1 MVYVERVIWAIATI
15 MLLTSGLYFTLK
27 LNFVQFK
34 IRDMLKSFKKNDK
47 ELGISPFKSL
57 MMTLGARIGVGSLA
71 GIALAIHYGGVGS
84 IFWIWVSTIVCCSNA
99 FSESILGVMYRQR
112 DKDGYVGGPSYYI
125 QQGMKNKHLG
135 RAYAIALIFAYIIG
149 FLTVQSNT
157 IVKSI
162 TEVYSINP
170 IVIAGIISILT
181 LLVIFKGLN
190 SIADFSARLVPIMTV
205 GYTLVCSYI
214 IILNINQMPD
224 ILSSIFIEAF
234 KPSSMTIGII
244 TPIIIGFQRGTFSN
258 EAGLG
263 TGAIASAT
271 ASTDS
276 PSKQGFIQVFGIY
289 IETLILSS
297 ITAFVI
303 ILSNYKDTIW
313 HNINGIEITQNA
325 FFYHLGNVGNYVVMV
340 SILLFAFS
348 TIITG
353 YYYGESSLKF
363 LFNKITKRGLNFFKL
378 VVIIILLIG
387 GISSPTIIWLLAD
400 IFIVVLGLINVY
412 SLFSL
417 RKRIINEYKYYKRKK
432 KMV

>member
-1 MVYVERVIWAIATI
+1 
-15 MLLTSGLYFTLK
+15 MLLASGLYFTFKLK
-27 LNFVQFK
+27 FVQFRIK
-34 IRDMLKSFKKNDK
+34 DMIHSFKKNNK
-47 ELGISPFKSL
+47 EIGISPFKSL

-84 IFWIWVSTIVCCSNA
+84 IFWIWVSTLVCSANA
-99 FSESILGVMYRQR
+99 FSESVLGVMYRKK
-112 DKDGYVGGPSYYI
+112 DKNNYVGGPSYYI
-125 QQGMKNKHLG
+125 ESGMKNKRLG
-135 RAYAIALIFAYIIG
+135 RIYAIALIFAYVVG

-162 TEVYSINP
+162 TEVYNFNP
-170 IVIAGIISILT
+170 LVIAATISILT

-190 SIADFSARLVPIMTV
+190 SIADFSSRLVPLMTI
-205 GYTLVCSYI
+205 GYTLVCMYI
-214 IILNINQMPD
+214 IGTNITLMPD
-224 ILSSIFIEAF
+224 VIASIFIEAF
-234 KPSSMTIGII
+234 NPSSMAIGVIV
-244 TPIIIGFQRGTFSN
+244 PIIIGFQRGTFSN

-276 PSKQGFIQVFGIY
+276 PTKQGFIQVFGIY

-303 ILSNYKDTIW
+303 ILSNYKDIVW
-313 HNINGIEITQNA
+313 HNINGIELTQNA
-325 FFYHLGNVGNYVVMV
+325 FVYHLGGIGNYVVMV
-340 SILLFAFS
+340 AILLFAFS

-363 LFNKITKRGLNFFKL
+363 LFKNISTAGLTSFKVL
-378 VVIIILLIG
+378 VIAILLIG
-387 GISSPTIIWLLAD
+387 GISSPTVIWLLAD
-400 IFIVVLGLINVY
+400 IFIVILGLINVY

-417 RKRIINEYKYYKRKK
+417 RKNVINEYKYYKCKK
-432 KMV
+432 KWYN